1 MAMDSANHRKMGCG
15 RKRSLAGGELHA
27 GEEANP
33 SSNSEGEEKEEGKK
47 YSEEI
52 LGGVPCSSCRLS
64 PATRPNASDTAA
76 NKMRRTCYEMFK
88 NVTFTISLKYT
99 KIQIPRLPK

>member
-1 MAMDSANHRKMGCG
+1 MQER
-15 RKRSLAGGELHA
+15 
-27 GEEANP
+27 EEASP

-52 LGGVPCSSCRLS
+52 LRGVPCSCRLS

-76 NKMRRTCYEMFK
+76 NKMRRTCYKIFK
-88 NVTFTISLKYT
+88 NMTFTISLKYT
-99 KIQIPRLPK
+99 KIQIPRLPQ